1 MARRFK
7 LIGMLVG
14 LALCVTLLPVGAAGQ
29 GKPFSGATLTV
40 FTQNPPYI
48 AKPVQ
53 MFAPE
58 WQVRTGGKINL
69 VTAPFGELYSK
80 LMSSFALGT
89 AAYDVALFASA
100 WMGDFAGNRYLLDLT
115 DRIKAD
121 AGLNWGDILPTYQQT
136 VNWGGLLYALPIDG
150 DVHTVYYRRD
160 ALENT
165 KHKAR
170 FKAKYGYDLR
180 PPATW
185 KEYRDI
191 AEFFNGWDW
200 AGDGKKRFGVLEAFR
215 RGGQAFWFF
224 MSHAASYVSVPGQK
238 GNMFFDPQTMKPQ
251 INNPG
256 FVKALED
263 WVALVKLGPPG
274 MINFDSGDVRSQFA
288 AGVAALALDWGDTG
302 IVGGTD
308 PKSIVRGKIG
318 TIVLP
323 GSPQVYDYKT
333 GKWTTVE
340 RPNVAPYLAFGG
352 WVCGVM
358 VTTKN
363 PSAAYDFCRTIAEPK
378 NSYTAVTTAETGLN
392 PFRASHFADTS
403 GWKKFGFVE
412 PDLGSYLGAIKA
424 SLAHPNAQLDL
435 KLPGQAR
442 YLDAMET
449 QLARAA
455 AGEIAPKAALD
466 RAAAEWEKITNDLGR
481 DRMIALYRAWLGL
494 PAK

>member
-1 MARRFK
+1 MARRFR

-53 MFAPE
+53 MFAPA
-58 WQVRTGGKINL
+58 WQERTGGKINL

-89 AAYDVALFASA
+89 AAYDIALFASA
-100 WMGDFAGNRYLLDLT
+100 WMGDFAGNKYLLDLT

-136 VNWGGLLYALPIDG
+136 VNWGGMLYALPIDG
-150 DVHTVYYRRD
+150 DVHTVFYRRD
-160 ALENT
+160 ALENP

-170 FKAKYGYDLR
+170 FKTKYGYDLR

-224 MSHAASYVSVPGQK
+224 MSHAAAYVSVPGQK

-333 GKWTTVE
+333 GKWATLDK
-340 RPNVAPYLAFGG
+340 PNVAPYLAFGG

-378 NSYTAVTTAETGLN
+378 NSYIAVTTAETGLN

-455 AGEIAPKAALD
+455 AGEITPKAALD

>member
-1 MARRFK
+1 MLYRSRGLCL
-7 LIGMLVG
+7 LI
-14 LALCVTLLPVGAAGQ
+14 VTLLSVSLLAAGA
-29 GKPFSGATLTV
+29 SGQQKRFAGVTLTV
-40 FTQNPPYI
+40 ITQNPPYI

-58 WQVRTGGKINL
+58 WEKRTGGKINL
-69 VTAPFGELYSK
+69 VTAPFGEIYSK
-80 LMSSFALGT
+80 LMSSFTLGT
-89 AAYDVALFASA
+89 GAYDLSLFASA
-100 WMGDFAGNRYLLDLT
+100 WMGDFAGNKYLLDLT

-121 AGLNWGDILPTYQQT
+121 KDLKWEDILPTYRQT
-136 VNWGGLLYALPIDG
+136 VTWGGRLYALPIDG

-160 ALENT
+160 ALENP
-165 KHKAR
+165 KYKAQ

-180 PPATW
+180 PPQTW

-200 AGDGKKRFGVLEAFR
+200 VGDGKKHYGVLEAFK

-224 MSHAASYVSVPGQK
+224 MSHAAAYVSVPGQK
-238 GNMFFDPQTMKPQ
+238 GNLFFDPDTMKPQ

-263 WVALVKLGPPG
+263 WVALVKFGPPG

-288 AGVAALALDWGDTG
+288 AGTAALALDWGDTG
-302 IVGGTD
+302 IVGDTD
-308 PKSIVRGKIG
+308 PKSVVKGKIG

-323 GSPQVYDYKT
+323 GSLEVYNYKT
-333 GKWTTVE
+333 GKWTKLTK
-340 RPNVAPYLAFGG
+340 PNVAPYLAFGG

-358 VTTKN
+358 ATTKH
-363 PSAAYDFCRTIAEPK
+363 PDAAYDFCRTIAEPK
-378 NSYTAVTTAETGLN
+378 NSYIAVTTAETGLN
-392 PFRASHFADTS
+392 PFRASHFADLS

-412 PDLGSYLGAIKA
+412 PDLSSYLGAIKA
-424 SLAHPNAQLDL
+424 SLSHPNAQLDL

-442 YLDAMET
+442 YLDALET

-455 AGEIAPKAALD
+455 AGEISPKAALD
-466 RAAAEWEKITNDLGR
+466 AAAAEWEKITNELGR
-481 DRMIALYRAWLGL
+481 EKMRRLYREWLGL

>member
-1 MARRFK
+1 MARWFR
-7 LIGMLVG
+7 LISVLVG
-14 LALCVTLLPVGAAGQ
+14 LALSVSLLAGGAAGQ
-29 GKPFSGATLTV
+29 QKKFAGVTLTV
-40 FTQNPPYI
+40 FTQNPPFI

-53 MFAPE
+53 MFAPA
-58 WQVRTGGKINL
+58 WQDRTGGKVNL

-80 LMSSFALGT
+80 LMSSFTLGT
-89 AAYDVALFASA
+89 ATYDVSLFASA
-100 WMGDFAGNRYLLDLT
+100 WMGDFAGNKYLLDLT

-121 AGLNWGDILPTYQQT
+121 TALNWNDILPTYQQT
-136 VNWGGLLYALPIDG
+136 VNWGGRLYALPIDG
-150 DVHTVYYRRD
+150 DVHTAYYRRD
-160 ALENT
+160 ALENA
-165 KHKAR
+165 KYKEQ
-170 FKAKYGYDLR
+170 FKSKYGYDLR
-180 PPATW
+180 PPQTW

-200 AGDGKKRFGVLEAFR
+200 VGDGRKHYGVLEAFK

-224 MSHAASYVSVPGQK
+224 MSHAASYVSLAGQK
-238 GNMFFDPQTMKPQ
+238 GNMFFDPDTMKPQ

-288 AGVAALALDWGDTG
+288 AGTAALAVDWGDTG
-302 IVGGTD
+302 IIADTD
-308 PKSIVRGKIG
+308 PKSVVKGKIG
-318 TIVLP
+318 TLVLP
-323 GSPQVYDYKT
+323 GSPQLYNYKT
-333 GKWTTVE
+333 SQWTTLS

-358 VTTKN
+358 ATSKN
-363 PSAAYDFCRTIAEPK
+363 SDAAYDFCRTIAEPK

-412 PDLGSYLGAIKA
+412 PDLGLYLGAIKA
-424 SLAHPNAQLDL
+424 SLSHPNAQLDL

-442 YLDAMET
+442 YLDALET

-455 AGEIAPKAALD
+455 AGEISAKAALD
-466 RAAAEWEKITNDLGR
+466 AAAAEWDRITNDLGR
-481 DRMIALYRAWLGL
+481 DKMLALYRAWLGL
-494 PAK
+494 PPK